1 MFRIAY
7 TKYNK
12 RFTAKKVKVGKQY
25 GYLRGIMKNIY
36 MRAVDNEKMKG
47 SKLKRTLFVTPTV
60 RPERDDT
67 IELRT
72 KYTRFK

>member
-1 MFRIAY
+1 
-7 TKYNK
+7 
-12 RFTAKKVKVGKQY
+12 
-25 GYLRGIMKNIY
+25 
-36 MRAVDNEKMKG
+36 MRAVDNEKTKG